1 MPEDSGDVVVIAN
14 GATIVMERL
23 AEAVCWGLPAS
34 FTVTFAMLVAA
45 AVGVPLITPVLALI
59 VSPAGRPVADPVY
72 GVVPPLAARVALQ
85 AVLAMPDVSGNC
97 VVITT
102 VVPIVMERLADAVS

>member
-23 AEAVCWGLPAS
+23 AEAVCWGLVES
-34 FTVTFAMLVAA
+34 FTVTFAVLVPA

-59 VSPAGRPVADPVY
+59 VSPAGRPVADHVY
-72 GVVPPLAARVALQ
+72 GVVPPEA
-85 AVLAMPDVSGNC
+85 S
-97 VVITT
+97 T
-102 VVPIVMERLADAVS
+102 VVL